1 MERLLDIA
9 TGTSRKT
16 KTWKNK
22 KITWSDLVDRLEKV
36 TRTGETVAEYF
47 RMSRDRQSAIKDV
60 GGFVGGY
67 CKSRDRSKIDHRSL
81 LTLDA
86 DFADMGI
93 WDDWQLVYGQ
103 AGAIYSTH
111 KHKPEA
117 PRLRLVIPLARDV
130 SPDEYQAIS
139 RRVAAD
145 LGIDKFDDTTY
156 QPQRLMYWPSCSFDG
171 EYICQHTDGDFLD
184 PDAVLAT
191 YTDWHDM
198 SAWPMSS
205 RVTEVTHRGSDKQ
218 KDPREKQGLVG
229 IFCRTYTIQEAIEKY
244 IPAYE
249 PAGEGRYTYTE
260 GSTAAGV
267 VVYDDVFSYSH
278 HSTDP
283 AGGQLCNAWDLVR
296 IHLFHDLDVNK
307 DEDTPPNKLPSY
319 KAMAEF
325 VLQDEAIRVA
335 AVQEKINQATA
346 DFEEIQEDE
355 SPDAKA
361 WMKKLQLTEKGAIAS
376 TIDNVSIILDN
387 DPRLAGC
394 LAINDFQHTLVA
406 LKDLPWRNVRR
417 KEDQSWNDTD
427 DALLRHYLERTYGL
441 TGKEKI
447 FDGVNVT
454 AQKHAFHPVREYLES
469 CDWDGVPRVSDLL
482 IRYLG
487 ADDNEYTRA
496 VTRKHLVASVAR
508 IMRPGVK
515 YDQVL
520 AIRGKQGIGKSTLIA
535 KLGGPWYSD
544 TFTTVNGKEAYEQVQ
559 GVWAVEIGELAG
571 MKKSEV
577 ETTKLFISKTEDRF
591 RPAYGRRIESFPRQ
605 CTFWA
610 TTNEIQFLRDTTGNR
625 RWWVVDTP
633 NEPAGDMWE
642 ELTPETVKLIWAEAV
657 ELWKKGEPLWLNQSL
672 EKEARRVQANYAEE
686 SAQAGLVEEYLERL
700 LPETWETMDTWQRRE
715 WLKSGAEGV
724 MPRKTV
730 CHLEIW
736 AEALDGDPAK
746 LDRYNIKELQG
757 IMGGI
762 GGWEYRMDKK
772 KRIPP
777 YGVQRYYERN
787 EEN

>member
-16 KTWKNK
+16 KKWKNK
-22 KITWSDLVDRLEKV
+22 QLTWAELTERLENV
-36 TRTGETVAEYF
+36 TRTSETMAEYS

-67 CKSRDRSKIDHRSL
+67 CNNGDRSSIDHRSL

-86 DFADMGI
+86 DFADRGI
-93 WDDWQLVYGQ
+93 WDDWQMVYGH

-111 KHKPEA
+111 KHRPEA

-156 QPQRLMYWPSCSFDG
+156 QPQRLMYWPSCSYDG
-171 EYICQHTDGDFLD
+171 EYVCEHTDGDFLD

-205 RVTEVTHRGSDKQ
+205 RVTDVARRAADKQ
-218 KDPREKQGLVG
+218 KDPLEKAGLVG
-229 IFCRTYTIQEAIEKY
+229 IFCRTYTIQEAIAKY
-244 IPAYE
+244 IPTYE
-249 PAGEGRYTYTE
+249 PAGDGRYTYTE

-267 VVYDDVFSYSH
+267 VIYDDKFSYSH

-296 IHLFHDLDVNK
+296 IHNFHDLDNGK
-307 DEDTPPNKLPSY
+307 DEDTPPTKLPSY
-319 KAMAEF
+319 KAMTELA
-325 VLQDEAIRVA
+325 LQDDDIRA
-335 AVQEKINQATA
+335 ASVQERVNQATD
-346 DFEEIQEDE
+346 DFDEIPDDDQE
-355 SPDAKA
+355 AKA
-361 WMKKLQLTEKGAIAS
+361 WMKKLQLTEKGATAN
-376 TIDNVSIILDN
+376 TIDNVATIMEN
-387 DPRLAGC
+387 DQRLAGC
-394 LAINDFQHTLVA
+394 LAINDFQHTLVT
-406 LKDLPWRNVRR
+406 LRDLPWRKVSS
-417 KEDQSWNDTD
+417 KADQPWSDSD
-427 DALLRHYLERTYGL
+427 DALLRHYLERVYGI

-447 FDGVNVT
+447 FDGVNVS

-469 CDWDGVPRVSDLL
+469 CDWDGVPRVEELL

-487 ADDNEYTRA
+487 AEDNEYTRA

-520 AIRGKQGIGKSTLIA
+520 AIRGKQGLGKSTLISR
-535 KLGGPWYSD
+535 LGGPWYSD
-544 TFTTVNGKEAYEQVQ
+544 TFATVTGKEAYEQVQ
-559 GVWAVEIGELAG
+559 GVWVVEIGELAG

-610 TTNEIQFLRDTTGNR
+610 TTNELQFLRDTTGNR

-633 NEPAGDMWE
+633 NNPTGDIWQ
-642 ELTPETVKLIWAEAV
+642 ELTPETVKLIWGEAL
-657 ELWKKGEPLWLNQSL
+657 EMWKKGEPLWLNRRL
-672 EKEARRVQANYAEE
+672 EDEARKVQAAYAEE
-686 SAQAGLVEEYLERL
+686 NAQAGIVEEYLDRL
-700 LPETWETMDTWQRRE
+700 LPDDWETMDTWQRRE
-715 WLKSGAEGV
+715 WLKSGADGT
-724 MPRKTV
+724 RKRTTV
-730 CHLEIW
+730 CNLEIW
-736 AEALDGDPAK
+736 SEALDGDPTRIE
-746 LDRYNIKELQG
+746 RYNVKELQG
-757 IMGGI
+757 IMESI
-762 GGWEYRMDKK
+762 GGWEYRTGKK
-772 KRIPP
+772 KRIKP
-777 YGVQRYYERN
+777 YGLQRYYERSA
-787 EEN
+787 EE